1 MRLLMG
7 VALGSVGVVLL
18 SACSASTDP
27 GLTAS
32 SGTHPSTTTSNPETA
47 ISISPGTTSPTSE
60 LIDLELTGY
69 SWMAGPE
76 FQTVSSDIT
85 FGAGG
90 RSVTAAFGG
99 ESQYGQLTEFGVSEI
114 GRFVSGIRPGEIPDT
129 FAGPERSEGVDESWT
144 ITLRVDGS
152 ERVFRY
158 TGAPPPQLRAL
169 HEFLWNQV
177 LPLSSCQPS
186 DAVEV
191 QEPCVHLSAF

>member
-1 MRLLMG
+1 MRLPI
-7 VALGSVGVVLL
+7 AAAVGCAVVLVL
-18 SACSASTDP
+18 SACSASPDSEAA
-27 GLTAS
+27 AS
-32 SGTHPSTTTSNPETA
+32 TVVDPSTTTSNPETA
-47 ISISPGTTSPTSE
+47 VSISPGTTSPTSE

-85 FGAGG
+85 FGVDG

-114 GRFVSGIRPGEIPDT
+114 RRFVSGIRPGEIPDT

-144 ITLRVDGS
+144 ITLMVGGS

-177 LPLSSCQPS
+177 LPLSSCEPT

-191 QEPCVHLSAF
+191 QEPCVHLIVF

>member
-1 MRLLMG
+1 MRLPI
-7 VALGSVGVVLL
+7 AAAVGCAVVLVL
-18 SACSASTDP
+18 SACSASPDSEAA
-27 GLTAS
+27 AS
-32 SGTHPSTTTSNPETA
+32 TVVDPSTTTSNPETA
-47 ISISPGTTSPTSE
+47 VSISPGTTSPTSE

-85 FGAGG
+85 FGVDG

-114 GRFVSGIRPGEIPDT
+114 RRPGEIPDT

-144 ITLRVDGS
+144 ITLMVGGS

-177 LPLSSCQPS
+177 LPLSSCEPT

-191 QEPCVHLSAF
+191 QEPCVHLIVF